1 MLRLTSLVRRSRSRD
16 SLGGAITVSMIISRY
31 AVGLEASFG
40 CRVVEVDRSAAV
52 GCNLRVYLWPEQL
65 ERPGL
70 SWLQLRE
77 HLGEVVHLSEEYKVT
92 AQPQF
97 NKADDT
103 SNHSLFALSCW
114 RYIYLDLI
122 FKVVRVDPDKDL
134 IFSVVEDHILV
145 DHKKTID
152 RGKFHAGCDD
162 CTSIPEGPLV
172 RVQFLQL
179 RKRGL

>member
-1 MLRLTSLVRRSRSRD
+1 LVRRSRSRD
-16 SLGGAITVSMIISRY
+16 YLGGTITISMVISRY

-40 CRVVEVDRSAAV
+40 RRVVEVDRSAAV
-52 GCNLRVYLWPEQL
+52 GCNLRVYLWPEQF

-70 SWLQLRE
+70 SWLQLRK
-77 HLGEVVHLSEEYKVT
+77 HLGEVIGLPEEYEVT

-103 SNHSLFALSCW
+103 SNHSLFPLSCRW
-114 RYIYLDLI
+114 YIYFDLV

-134 IFSVVEDHILV
+134 IFPVVEDHIFV
-145 DHKKTID
+145 DHKKPID
-152 RGKFHAGCDD
+152 RGKFDAGCDD

-172 RVQFLQL
+172 RIQFLQL